1 MSQNS
6 APSQT
11 YLRNAVLTATPE
23 QLQLMLF
30 DGAIK
35 FATRGLEALQAKD
48 REATFLALERAQL
61 IVLELA
67 NGIRREVNP
76 ELADRMTAI
85 YNFVFRRL
93 VDANV
98 HQDEKAL
105 HDALRTLRYERETWV
120 LLIEKLRKELHASA
134 PTAPVA
140 SPATPA
146 QEPGS
151 FSAEG

>member
-1 MSQNS
+1 LNFE
-6 APSQT
+6 
-11 YLRNAVLTATPE
+11 L
-23 QLQLMLF
+23 
-30 DGAIK
+30 
-35 FATRGLEALQAKD
+35 
-48 REATFLALERAQL
+48 
-61 IVLELA
+61 LELREDRIRYLLSGVSAAFA